1 MALEKEIDDLT
12 KEKNNLVDKNE
23 QARDLGERLSKKIA
37 CKEEGIELLDTKIA
51 DVQQKQGCVSKKIS
65 KAEKLIKHLLANK
78 SKINCTRNDWS
89 STLWI
94 SIYIDRYILI
104 NWVDN

>member
-78 SKINCTRNDWS
+78 SKINCTRND
-89 STLWI
+89 
-94 SIYIDRYILI
+94 
-104 NWVDN
+104 